1 MWQFYKPDL
10 QRYRHEIYKF
20 KVIYVYIVTFRPPWY
35 RENISEKQKGKR
47 GEVRLC
53 HLSLLALCMEDFVE
67 TELLWGMSKQNL
79 VCTQTGGD
87 SANLLNGLSSGYPHR
102 VREHLSPIMIPSCL
116 SNPFQLRVCL
126 SRCGQ
131 TSLFSHLHVRTGW
144 DSLGVW
150 VITGTSAMIGTSQFC
165 SPVIRLS
172 HWEADDS
179 VRMVEEG
186 PIY

>member
-67 TELLWGMSKQNL
+67 TELL
-79 VCTQTGGD
+79 
-87 SANLLNGLSSGYPHR
+87 
-102 VREHLSPIMIPSCL
+102 
-116 SNPFQLRVCL
+116 
-126 SRCGQ
+126 
-131 TSLFSHLHVRTGW
+131 
-144 DSLGVW
+144 
-150 VITGTSAMIGTSQFC
+150 
-165 SPVIRLS
+165 
-172 HWEADDS
+172 
-179 VRMVEEG
+179 
-186 PIY
+186 